1 MQRVEGGWGASPA
14 ARPER
19 ETRGAPRYDRAA
31 GFVHGFFVAA
41 RRSSER
47 SVPTFCTL
55 LRKIQYFYVV
65 HVYGAS
71 TLALIYL
78 LATR

>member
-1 MQRVEGGWGASPA
+1 MQRVEGGWGGRSA

-19 ETRGAPRYDRAA
+19 ERGAPRYDRAA
-31 GFVHGFFVAA
+31 GFVKGFFVAA

-47 SVPTFCTL
+47 SVPTFCTV
-55 LRKIQYFYVV
+55 LRKIRYFYVV